1 MFGLKTDGFCQPW
14 QEPLRQCLESYFEA
28 VEAVAA
34 AVEGYV
40 GLMTEQLEAVVEA
53 GLEDGQEVAFDLQQ
67 PVTFFRA
74 VKSRE
79 NTYLKLL
86 PSYISFLI
94 CDVFPTK
101 FEKPHENNTGFEN
114 GILLPKLF

>member
-1 MFGLKTDGFCQPW
+1 MFGLKTDVFCQPW

-28 VEAVAA
+28 VVAAAAAAAAA

-79 NTYLKLL
+79 RT
-86 PSYISFLI
+86 LI
-94 CDVFPTK
+94 
-101 FEKPHENNTGFEN
+101 
-114 GILLPKLF
+114 

>member
-28 VEAVAA
+28 VEAAAA

-79 NTYLKLL
+79 HLYKTLTFQTAQNKQ
-86 PSYISFLI
+86 
-94 CDVFPTK
+94 TK
-101 FEKPHENNTGFEN
+101 
-114 GILLPKLF
+114 I

>member
-34 AVEGYV
+34 AAAAAVEGYV

-53 GLEDGQEVAFDLQQ
+53 GLEDGQEVAFDLRQ

-79 NTYLKLL
+79 RT
-86 PSYISFLI
+86 LI
-94 CDVFPTK
+94 
-101 FEKPHENNTGFEN
+101 
-114 GILLPKLF
+114 

>member
-1 MFGLKTDGFCQPW
+1 MFGLKTDGFCQPL

-79 NTYLKLL
+79 TKL
-86 PSYISFLI
+86 I
-94 CDVFPTK
+94 
-101 FEKPHENNTGFEN
+101 
-114 GILLPKLF
+114 